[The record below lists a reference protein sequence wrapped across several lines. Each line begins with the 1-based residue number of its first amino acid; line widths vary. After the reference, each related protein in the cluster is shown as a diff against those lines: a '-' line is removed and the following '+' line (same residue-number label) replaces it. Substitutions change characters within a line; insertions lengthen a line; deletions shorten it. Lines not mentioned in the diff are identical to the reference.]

1 MKIQF
6 SGWLT
11 VACIVLATLSSTA
24 VSQTSNVKSSAT
36 QVANSKGKNLFESS
50 CAVCHGL
57 DGGGGEHAPK
67 ISRTS
72 AAKSKS
78 DSALASILRD
88 GIPSK
93 GMPPFASL
101 GAPKLQSILSYLRF
115 LQGKNE
121 TRTDTGN
128 PAQGKQIFFGK
139 GGCADCH
146 AMHGEGHYLST
157 DLSDFAYDHDPADIL
172 TAIIKPQEQVPHT
185 SARVT
190 TNSGQQFSGVIRNE
204 SNSSLQMQGPGGEFY
219 LFMKSE
225 VQSMER
231 SPAPSMPADYQ
242 QKLSSS
248 ETKDLVS
255 YIVHQSPSSQAV
267 VSQPVGHK
275 KKNQME

>member
-1 MKIQF
+1 MKMQLG
-6 SGWLT
+6 GWMT
-11 VACIVLATLSSTA
+11 VAGIVLATLSSTA
-24 VSQTSNVKSSAT
+24 QTSNVKNSAT
-36 QVANSKGKNLFESS
+36 QVANSKGKALFESS

-67 ISRTS
+67 IGGAS
-72 AAKSKS
+72 AAKSKP
-78 DSALASILRD
+78 DSALAGILRD

-101 GAPKLQSILSYLRF
+101 GDSKLQSILSYLRF

-121 TRTDTGN
+121 TRIDTGN
-128 PAQGKQIFFGK
+128 PVQGKQIFFGK
-139 GGCADCH
+139 GGCVDCH

-157 DLSDFAYDHDPADIL
+157 DLSDFAYDHDPADIR

-190 TNSGQQFSGVIRNE
+190 TSSDHQFSGIIRNE
-204 SNSSLQMQGPGGEFY
+204 SNSSLQMQGMEGEFY
-219 LFMKSE
+219 LFMKSDL
-225 VQSMER
+225 QSIER

-242 QKLSSS
+242 LKLNSA
-248 ETKDLVS
+248 EIEDLVS

-267 VSQPVGHK
+267 VSQPAGHK